1 MILEVKEA
9 SDNGDK
15 QEHELVLRRRSP
27 QDYCL
32 IPGIFTQVYLLPVVP
47 YLGSTF
53 HYIPEG
59 KKYNCQGLVNP
70 GLRSLAIVMVGGRLA

>member
-32 IPGIFTQVYLLPVVP
+32 IPGIFT
-47 YLGSTF
+47 
-53 HYIPEG
+53 
-59 KKYNCQGLVNP
+59 
-70 GLRSLAIVMVGGRLA
+70 